1 MGPFYFLSHPAL
13 ASLPRVRVSH
23 IWSPDFLLV
32 SLFSHFL
39 CSVNLSLHRVSL
51 RASPE
56 KGGLH
61 FEKQDIKRSNP
72 LCISG
77 CSPQQSSESWKPST
91 SFWARLLA
99 RKPDPFRLELTSLSI
114 LDILLPTLT
123 NGHRDCGDDIG
134 SPAVCWSHLADTS
147 VILSPQ
153 RSPLPSPAFPLL

>member
-51 RASPE
+51 RASPQ

-91 SFWARLLA
+91 SFRARLLA
-99 RKPDPFRLELTSLSI
+99 KKPDPFRLELTSLSI